1 MKKVDVIAILAIM
14 SLVLFVFFAAESV
27 QTFDLRYLF
36 PAIVCLVASFI
47 CAVYCLVKENGSK
60 R

>member
-1 MKKVDVIAILAIM
+1 MKKVDVIAILAIVL
-14 SLVLFVFFAAESV
+14 LVLFVFFAAELV

-36 PAIVCLVASFI
+36 PAIVCGIASFI
-47 CAVYCLVKENGSK
+47 CAVYCVVKENDSK